1 MPRSSK
7 WFLPVRFFKMKFYI
21 SHLSHAIY
29 TSCLS
34 VLPLVD
40 SDNICWWIQ
49 TMKLLIMYYFLAFCY
64 FLSFMLK
71 LSFQTFILST
81 ISLHYFLTVRDHSSH
96 HTKQLVKGKNFIW
109 KHNTLV
115 IITRPKH
122 KNKIKKVSLLYFLAA
137 IVKWMILQLIHSFWC
152 LLLIKSK

>member
-21 SHLSHAIY
+21 SHLPHAIY
-29 TSCLS
+29 TSCLC

-40 SDNICWWIQ
+40 NDNNYWWIQ
-49 TMKLLIMYYFLAFCY
+49 TMKFLIMYYFPAFCY
-64 FLSFMLK
+64 LLSFMLK
-71 LSFQTFILST
+71 LSFQIFILSP
-81 ISLHYFLTVRDHSSH
+81 ISLHYFLIVRDHSSH
-96 HTKQLVKGKNFIW
+96 HIKQLVKWENFIR
-109 KHNTLV
+109 KQNTLV

-122 KNKIKKVSLLYFLAA
+122 KNEIRKVSLLYFLAA
-137 IVKWMILQLIHSFWC
+137 TVKWMILQLIHSFWC